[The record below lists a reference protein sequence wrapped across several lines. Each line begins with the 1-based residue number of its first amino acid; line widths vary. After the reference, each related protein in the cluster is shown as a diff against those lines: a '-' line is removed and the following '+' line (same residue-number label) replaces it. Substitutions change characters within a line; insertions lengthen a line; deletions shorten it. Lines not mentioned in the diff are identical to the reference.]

1 MANPISKDKDL
12 NGLVLV
18 GGKSSRMGSNKAFLD
33 YHGQPQINFLTNLL
47 SKFCSAVHVSAKEQS
62 LYPDFAVIEDKYD
75 FDSPLNGILSA
86 FNYDSSKA
94 WLVVACDM
102 PFIDDTSI
110 IELLSQRDNNGLA
123 TCYQIIE
130 RKPEPL
136 FSVYESKCYPLLSE
150 CHKNGQYSPRT
161 FLIQNDVKTIDPDK
175 YRTLEN
181 VNSKEEFDR
190 IKNNFK
196 S

>member
-1 MANPISKDKDL
+1 MANPILKDKNL

-18 GGKSSRMGSNKAFLD
+18 GGKSSRMGTNKAFLD
-33 YHGQPQINFLTNLL
+33 YHSQPQINYLTNLL
-47 SKFCSAVHVSAKEQS
+47 TEYCSAVHVSAKQQS
-62 LYPDFAVIEDKYD
+62 LYSEFKVIEDKYD
-75 FDSPLNGILSA
+75 FEGPLNGILSA

-110 IELLSQRDNNGLA
+110 IDLLSQRDKRGLA
-123 TCYQIIE
+123 TCYQNIE

-136 FSVYESKCYPLLSE
+136 FSVYESKCYPLLTE
-150 CHKNGQYSPRT
+150 CQKNGQYSPRT
-161 FLIQNDVKTIDPDK
+161 FLIQNNVKTIDPGK
-175 YRTLEN
+175 YLILEN

-190 IKNNFK
+190 IKNNLK